1 MKTITE
7 KEFDELSKL
16 YKPENRC
23 KDNEHDWYREV
34 VFGGTGDY
42 ICKKCFLTANESE
55 KEKFC
60 F

>member
-1 MKTITE
+1 MKNITE

-42 ICKKCFLTANESE
+42 ICKKCYLTANESE
-55 KEKFC
+55 K
-60 F
+60 